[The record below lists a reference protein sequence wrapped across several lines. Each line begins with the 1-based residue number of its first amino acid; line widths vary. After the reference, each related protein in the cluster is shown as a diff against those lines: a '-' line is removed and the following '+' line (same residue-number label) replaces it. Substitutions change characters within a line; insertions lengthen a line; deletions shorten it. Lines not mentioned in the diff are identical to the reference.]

1 MLDMIKPVKRDCIT
15 LTDLKRCKMTAIFFD
30 TFFNLEKYMEHEQ
43 RDPFAQK
50 ESEEVSSYLGA
61 PLNRYLIT
69 ENFARFLQLSDWD
82 RYAAQEYELLVA
94 EESNDG
100 TG

>member
-1 MLDMIKPVKRDCIT
+1 MIKPVKRDCIT

-50 ESEEVSSYLGA
+50 ESEEVGSGLAIVLFSIVIDFFHSFFL
-61 PLNRYLIT
+61 PL
-69 ENFARFLQLSDWD
+69 QMSDWD